1 MESYLIKSSVCL
13 AVLYFMYRFI
23 FKNDSHHQLKRL
35 ISFICILFACSFLFI
50 PLGNLIVFDT
60 YPEIMNFLFMRSSE
74 GFQEGLS
81 KVIPEEVTS
90 IYLSVYLIGLVVFAF
105 RSFFGLA
112 VLIRWYITSR
122 KSRKWGFTVVHVD
135 KKIAPF
141 TFFRILFIGKEVLN
155 DEAMN
160 TLIVHE
166 QYHRDQLHS
175 MDTVILEILTVVYW
189 FNPVVWLFQKD
200 IKTEHEYMADAQ
212 VLKKGFD
219 AVSYQYL
226 LFQTRTGVSLQLGS
240 HFSNKTNLKKR
251 FEMMNTRRVSTNKS
265 YVKAF
270 LFLPIMLMIF
280 MFSAFTEANRNLS
293 REIVLDK
300 PPVKKI
306 LKNEKF
312 EFMVSGNTSNENR
325 HEPIFILQDGKK
337 ESIVSSLDM
346 SKLNP
351 NNITSV
357 QVIKDK
363 AAIKKYGKKGENGVI
378 IIELKKK

>member
-1 MESYLIKSSVCL
+1 
-13 AVLYFMYRFI
+13 
-23 FKNDSHHQLKRL
+23 
-35 ISFICILFACSFLFI
+35 
-50 PLGNLIVFDT
+50 
-60 YPEIMNFLFMRSSE
+60 
-74 GFQEGLS
+74 
-81 KVIPEEVTS
+81 
-90 IYLSVYLIGLVVFAF
+90 
-105 RSFFGLA
+105 
-112 VLIRWYITSR
+112 
-122 KSRKWGFTVVHVD
+122 
-135 KKIAPF
+135 
-141 TFFRILFIGKEVLN
+141 
-155 DEAMN
+155 
-160 TLIVHE
+160 
-166 QYHRDQLHS
+166 
-175 MDTVILEILTVVYW
+175 
-189 FNPVVWLFQKD
+189 
-200 IKTEHEYMADAQ
+200 
-212 VLKKGFD
+212 
-219 AVSYQYL
+219 
-226 LFQTRTGVSLQLGS
+226 
-240 HFSNKTNLKKR
+240 
-251 FEMMNTRRVSTNKS
+251 MMNTRRMSTNKS